1 MANEHQEWPSLTHHF
16 TVADH
21 DGYVII
27 VMDSDG
33 EPIRMEMRIAKEGS
47 TLSGLLDALA
57 SSVTLG
63 LQRGV
68 PIQDYSREFRH
79 QRFTPEGYS
88 GNPKIGY
95 ATSIVDYI
103 GRWLELRW
111 PRDRPAPPDA
121 FGPAARLID
130 EGETCPHCGAP
141 ATQPGEACPE
151 CGHVT
156 APEPFPAPPPEETA
170 TSAPPA

>member
-1 MANEHQEWPSLTHHF
+1 MANEHHEWPSLTHRF

-21 DGYVII
+21 KGYVII
-27 VMDSDG
+27 VMDADG

-63 LQRGV
+63 LRSGV
-68 PIQDYSREFRH
+68 PIQDYSREFQH

-88 GNPKIGY
+88 SNPEIGY
-95 ATSIVDYI
+95 ATSIVDYL
-103 GRWLELRW
+103 GRWLELHW
-111 PRDRPAPPDA
+111 PRDRPLPLDA
-121 FGPAARLID
+121 LGTPARPVAD
-130 EGETCPHCGAP
+130 GETCPHCGAP
-141 ATQPGEACPE
+141 ATYQAGEACPE

-156 APEPFPAPPPEETA
+156 NIRASPPAPVQP
-170 TSAPPA
+170 S